1 MAVGIE
7 NIVSDTAKAFE
18 GNPAA
23 LQQRYM
29 QKQDLFDLLALNMI
43 RKEQDAIKRGLLL
56 KQQQTPGT
64 ILEQVEGEVRKNTA
78 DMAEGVKGALENKQA
93 QTQANV
99 NRLASAGVSGAPA
112 PNMTKLAD
120 GGIVGFKEGKEVES
134 KNSSSILDDAWYM
147 IKSLA
152 TGLKKKD
159 LEAIQE
165 KEGDSYLMR
174 YAKKVAQT
182 GNALLPANILKTIGV
197 DKSKEEL
204 NALIKKAS
212 ESPPAFGSEFLTK
225 PRFTKAKDKDKD
237 TQTGIAQLQPKV
249 DVGLQEALRKQN
261 IKPDVKPPVV
271 DEKKPVVP
279 VDDLAQDKSAGI
291 PAATSAFDAGK
302 FAMDDAFNKQV
313 KGGISDLINQDP
325 QKAVDFAARTPAEQA
340 FISKMLKE
348 RTDMRANMMDPDR
361 LQTDRLLQTLLG
373 ARGATPGEAFRTSGL
388 AGINAQRAQEKLRRS
403 EFDALNKLFMDEA
416 NRTQTLKKAA
426 FQDALGAKK
435 QGVASGTSLTAS
447 EKTGALEADKLVA
460 QISNNAVTA
469 TLKKDLNDINK
480 QRNEILATGNIITG
494 NTKMVQLYENA
505 EAKGI
510 KSLRDAATKEKAS
523 NFGSDKAAKDK
534 LIDDKLAADIKKLQD
549 SIKLK
554 AKPFRDALKTATT
567 GASNRAGGI
576 SETQKKADAIIGK

>member
-56 KQQQTPGT
+56 KQQQMPGT

-78 DMAEGVKGALENKQA
+78 DMAKGVEGALRNKQA
-93 QTQANV
+93 QTQSNINKV
-99 NRLASAGVSGAPA
+99 ASAGVSGVPA
-112 PNMTKLAD
+112 DNMKKLAD
-120 GGIVGFKEGKEVES
+120 GGIIGFSRG
-134 KNSSSILDDAWYM
+134 
-147 IKSLA
+147 
-152 TGLKKKD
+152 G
-159 LEAIQE
+159 
-165 KEGDSYLMR
+165 G
-174 YAKKVAQT
+174 AKKTVTTDMVTQEMIDKYKERQRKRGRR
-182 GNALLPANILKTIGV
+182 GNLNLSDDEIKQRIV
-197 DKSKEEL
+197 DQENSFLGSDYFIKRPESEGGQMSRKRKPVEE
-204 NALIKKAS
+204 AEEDKKV
-212 ESPPAFGSEFLTK
+212 
-225 PRFTKAKDKDKD
+225 D
-237 TQTGIAQLQPKV
+237 TGIAQLQPKV

-302 FAMDDAFNKQV
+302 FAVDDAFNKQV

-340 FISKMLKE
+340 FIAKMLKE
-348 RTDMRANMMDPDR
+348 RTDMRASMMDPDK
-361 LQTDRLLQTLLG
+361 LQTDRLLQSLLS
-373 ARGATPGEAFRTSGL
+373 AKGATPGEAFRTAGL
-388 AGINAQRAQEKLRRS
+388 GAINAERAQEKLRRS

-447 EKTGALEADKLVA
+447 EKTAALEADKLFA
-460 QISNNAVTA
+460 TIENNKIANK
-469 TLKKDLNDINK
+469 LKSDLNDITAKRIEATEKNT
-480 QRNEILATGNIITG
+480 LANVDTA
-494 NTKMVQLYENA
+494 L
-505 EAKGI
+505 
-510 KSLRDAATKEKAS
+510 LRDLTNVEKTASSQFLKEYQ
-523 NFGSDKAAKDK
+523 AKMDSLLTSGKKREERDK
-534 LIDDKLAADIKKLQD
+534 LEKQYKQEYELALENLRNGIA
-549 SIKLK
+549 
-554 AKPFRDALKTATT
+554 AERDAIKGRLTAR
-567 GASNRAGGI
+567 SGGI
-576 SETQKKADAIIGK
+576 DTSGFTVKKKS

>member
-1 MAVGIE
+1 

-78 DMAEGVKGALENKQA
+78 DMAKGVEGALRNKQA

-120 GGIVGFKEGKEVES
+120 GGIIGFSRGGGAKKTVTTDMVTQEMIDKYKERAKGRRGFKLNLTDDEIKQKIVDMENSFLGSDYFDDRPKSKGGQMSRKRKSVE
-134 KNSSSILDDAWYM
+134 
-147 IKSLA
+147 
-152 TGLKKKD
+152 
-159 LEAIQE
+159 EAE
-165 KEGDSYLMR
+165 ED
-174 YAKKVAQT
+174 KKV
-182 GNALLPANILKTIGV
+182 
-197 DKSKEEL
+197 D
-204 NALIKKAS
+204 
-212 ESPPAFGSEFLTK
+212 
-225 PRFTKAKDKDKD
+225 
-237 TQTGIAQLQPKV
+237 TGIAQLQPKV

-279 VDDLAQDKSAGI
+279 VDDFAQDKSAGI

-340 FISKMLKE
+340 FIDKMLKE

-416 NRTQTLKKAA
+416 NRTQTLKK
-426 FQDALGAKK
+426 
-435 QGVASGTSLTAS
+435 
-447 EKTGALEADKLVA
+447 
-460 QISNNAVTA
+460 
-469 TLKKDLNDINK
+469 
-480 QRNEILATGNIITG
+480 
-494 NTKMVQLYENA
+494 
-505 EAKGI
+505 
-510 KSLRDAATKEKAS
+510 
-523 NFGSDKAAKDK
+523 
-534 LIDDKLAADIKKLQD
+534 
-549 SIKLK
+549 
-554 AKPFRDALKTATT
+554 
-567 GASNRAGGI
+567 
-576 SETQKKADAIIGK
+576 